1 MITSVLR
8 FDPEGTGHCLY
19 TEAIELS
26 TIGPLEVRRA
36 STIEFNAADQRWEV
50 RKTTEECIFS
60 HRLRSVCVAWE
71 LQYFNR

>member
-8 FDPEGTGHCLY
+8 FDSEGTGHCLY
-19 TEAIELS
+19 TEAIDLS
-26 TIGPLEVRRA
+26 TIGPLEMKRA
-36 STIEFNAADQRWEV
+36 SSIEFNAASQRWEV
-50 RKTTEECIFS
+50 HKPTGDCIFS